1 MTEEQA
7 IGELTEIPGIGK
19 SLAADPWNIGITSVA
34 DMKGKSSEV
43 LKEKLRAAGPER
55 SSFSICTH
63 SASAL

>member
-7 IGELTEIPGIGK
+7 IGELTVIPGIRK
-19 SLAADPWNIGITSVA
+19 SLATDPWNIGITSVA

-43 LKEKLRAAGPER
+43 LKEKLSTAGPER
-55 SSFSICTH
+55 SALSICTH